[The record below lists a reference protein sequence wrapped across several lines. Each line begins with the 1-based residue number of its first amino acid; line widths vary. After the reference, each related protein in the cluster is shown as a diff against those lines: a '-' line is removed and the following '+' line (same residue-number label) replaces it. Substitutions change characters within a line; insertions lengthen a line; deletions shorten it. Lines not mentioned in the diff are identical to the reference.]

1 MNIEK
6 HLALNLYWA
15 KTIFLSTVRPLNAL
29 VLCLSVSSF
38 PANAVSFQ
46 EITTPKTFANW
57 YLNKTNLSRDTLY
70 SIDVANQ
77 QIEVQEPL
85 NDEELLWQLLC
96 ESLKRQ
102 SGLTPNEAVTA
113 SAHRILQQ
121 EIQEVENRLALLSVQ
136 YLPHHPVIIALQKQL
151 QEHQNL
157 QNSDTQQLLQV
168 FQDRCLYRE
177 NFLNTPSN
185 TPIEPPPQ
193 WINRG

>member
-6 HLALNLYWA
+6 HLVLNLYWA
-15 KTIFLSTVRPLNAL
+15 KTLFLSPVRPLNTL

-46 EITTPKTFANW
+46 EITPPKTFANG

-85 NDEELLWQLLC
+85 NDEQLLC
-96 ESLKRQ
+96 ESLKKQ
-102 SGLTPNEAVTA
+102 SGLTPNEAVTT

-121 EIQEVENRLALLSVQ
+121 EIQEVENKLCVMSVKFF
-136 YLPHHPVIIALQKQL
+136 PHSYVIITLQRRL
-151 QEHQNL
+151 QELQDL
-157 QNSDTQQLLQV
+157 QNSDIQQILQV
-168 FQDRCLYRE
+168 FQNRCLCLE
-177 NFLNTPSN
+177 NPLN
-185 TPIEPPPQ
+185 TPIESESFPPKLP
-193 WINRG
+193 NLPTL

>member
-15 KTIFLSTVRPLNAL
+15 KTLFLLTVRPLNAL

-70 SIDVANQ
+70 SIDMANQ
-77 QIEVQEPL
+77 QIEVQEPP
-85 NDEELLWQLLC
+85 NDEQLLC

-102 SGLTPNEAVTA
+102 SGLTPNEAITA

-121 EIQEVENRLALLSVQ
+121 EIQELENRLALLSVQ
-136 YLPHHPVIIALQKQL
+136 YLPHHPIIIALQKQL

-168 FQDRCLYRE
+168 FQNRCLCLE
-177 NFLNTPSN
+177 NPLKA
-185 TPIEPPPQ
+185 PIESESFPPKLP
-193 WINRG
+193 NLPTL